1 MLPRCCLGIADEMEL
16 SRNRAG
22 LWSADA
28 GSTKEARAVA
38 AVVQQNVDSGSASTH
53 WIDAGVVAALKI
65 CNKTIY
71 WTGNETAVALTARA
85 STVDWKV
92 GDTQGIHH
100 SIMTGRSVSIIIRAF
115 VAAEGR
121 WYTPDWNCTSCYIV
135 TTIII
140 TMMMEVIIIIIRII
154 FWSSWSYHMMKDM
167 LRKDSRINNESD
179 ARS

>member
-1 MLPRCCLGIADEMEL
+1 MEKCCLDIADEMEL
-16 SRNRAG
+16 SRNLAG

-28 GSTKEARAVA
+28 GSTEARTVA
-38 AVVQQNVDSGSASTH
+38 AVVQQSVDSGSASTH

-65 CNKTIY
+65 CNKSING
-71 WTGNETAVALTARA
+71 TGNETAVALTARA
-85 STVDWKV
+85 STVVTTANTTTDIGV
-92 GDTQGIHH
+92 
-100 SIMTGRSVSIIIRAF
+100 
-115 VAAEGR
+115 VAAGGR

>member
-38 AVVQQNVDSGSASTH
+38 AVVQQSVDSGSASTH

-85 STVDWKV
+85 STVVTPANTTTDIWV
-92 GDTQGIHH
+92 
-100 SIMTGRSVSIIIRAF
+100 

-154 FWSSWSYHMMKDM
+154 FFDH
-167 LRKDSRINNESD
+167 RGRITWWRTCSVKI
-179 ARS
+179 AA